1 MVTIAILIH
10 INQPTNQP
18 TNQLTCFNQP
28 TDQLTH
34 QSTNQPTY
42 LLFILDKKL
51 FQLGG
56 DHLAILI
63 NINQPTNQ
71 PINQLMDKASYRG
84 ALSQGIWKRS
94 STLVHGIATRI
105 WTVKWKWKWKR
116 KRWKWHENQ
125 LLSHSYL
132 AHLRFEQVMN
142 EKLETIQLTK
152 TVSVWTWLRWNN
164 MICGNRL

>member
-1 MVTIAILIH
+1 MKKWYQGNDRGSNEKQYPSRPIRCTGWIFI
-10 INQPTNQP
+10 
-18 TNQLTCFNQP
+18 C
-28 TDQLTH
+28 
-34 QSTNQPTY
+34 
-42 LLFILDKKL
+42 LFY
-51 FQLGG
+51 
-56 DHLAILI
+56 
-63 NINQPTNQ
+63 QPTNQ

-105 WTVKWKWKWKR
+105 WTVKWKWK
-116 KRWKWHENQ
+116 RWKWHENQ

-152 TVSVWTWLRWNN
+152 TVSVWTWLKWNN
-164 MICGNRL
+164 MICGNRLWTWCPCASIFKFSIPACFKVVDRKHGI